1 MGSEPREDPRRE
13 LIDLPV
19 LHKLKLYSTRTNFYL
34 IGRDEKKTFWRILK
48 IDRTEPKELNL
59 FEDPTKYTHDEIS
72 QLKKWISRGNQE
84 HGGLRA
90 ETTCYGIIGFV
101 RFLGPYYMLVIR
113 KRKKVGEICGHAI
126 YGVAESQMIMVP
138 YPSSETRV
146 SGSAA
151 ERRYRKL
158 FNMVDLSKNFYFS
171 YTYRL
176 MYSLQKNICNTE
188 RGKIHDNSMFVWNE
202 YLTRGIRGILK
213 NTVWTVAL
221 VYGFFEQIK
230 CSVSNEEFI
239 LTVIAR
245 RSRRYAGTRYLRRGV
260 NEQGSVANEVE
271 IEQIVS
277 REVPEGKKIPI
288 TSVVQVRG
296 SIPLFWSQETSV
308 FNPQPDIILNNTDE
322 NYAATKLHFENLRQR
337 YGKRIIIMN
346 LLKTGDKDHRES
358 ILKAA
363 FGKAI
368 WFINRQT
375 KKDSRLKA
383 IHYDLNKHFKSGV
396 DGAFEQLCV
405 LGKRALDLIDL
416 FFCEAPLGIGA
427 EGVINDSFLNN
438 PIMNQDKEETIQE
451 NESLKA
457 DIHKLQSGVLR
468 TNCVDCLDRTNVAQY
483 SHGLVA
489 LNQQLRT
496 LGITGPPIVDKDNPV
511 AKKLM
516 EVYENAGDA
525 IAIQYAGSEAHTKM
539 FSALR
544 GEWNMM
550 MKHRDI
556 ITAVRRHY
564 NNAYQDGEKQNAINV
579 FLGKSGPQLG
589 RQAPWELGSDQRNTR
604 RTSSNLDIETLRP
617 KISRSLS
624 DNLLL
629 LGELNLE
636 EPILENPEPSREG
649 LNGVIWETTSES
661 GFIEAEPT
669 SPTFHSA
676 IVDED
681 HLRRTGS
688 RQMLQGS
695 SSMSDFLGLDDV
707 PGFSHSYNARFT
719 PADEMFE
726 ICSSVS
732 SDNMFTDMDESI
744 TSTTDTNILEFHS
757 SSNQPGRFI
766 EFPLV
771 DGYSNEFTQWVLHE
785 KSSLSRAPR

>member
-669 SPTFHSA
+669 SPTWM
-676 IVDED
+676 D
-681 HLRRTGS
+681 T
-688 RQMLQGS
+688 QM
-695 SSMSDFLGLDDV
+695 
-707 PGFSHSYNARFT
+707 N
-719 PADEMFE
+719 
-726 ICSSVS
+726 
-732 SDNMFTDMDESI
+732 
-744 TSTTDTNILEFHS
+744 
-757 SSNQPGRFI
+757 
-766 EFPLV
+766 
-771 DGYSNEFTQWVLHE
+771 
-785 KSSLSRAPR
+785 SLSGFYTKNHHCRGLRDETCALHGKLTDIVVAMSQELRNDSERLSHVGLTRIFCVICRHDVKVKGLHS

>member
-1 MGSEPREDPRRE
+1 MGSEPRENPRRE

-48 IDRTEPKELNL
+48 IDRTDSKELNL
-59 FEDPTKYTHDEIS
+59 FEDPTRYTHDEIS

-84 HGGLRA
+84 YGGLRA
-90 ETTCYGIIGFV
+90 ETTCFGIIGFV

-113 KRKKVGEICGHAI
+113 RRKKVGEICGHTV

-171 YTYRL
+171 YTYHL

-188 RGKIHDNSMFVWNE
+188 KGKIHDNNMFVWNE

-213 NTVWTVAL
+213 NTIWTVAL

-230 CSVSNEEFI
+230 CSVSDEEFVF
-239 LTVIAR
+239 TVIAR

-277 REVPEGKKIPI
+277 KDVPKGKKIPI
-288 TSVVQVRG
+288 TSFVQVRG

-308 FNPQPDIILNNTDE
+308 FNPQPDIILNNNDGD
-322 NYAATKLHFENLRQR
+322 YVATRLHFENLRQR

-346 LLKTGDKDHRES
+346 LLKTGDKKHRES
-358 ILKAA
+358 ILKAE

-368 WFINRQT
+368 GSINRDT
-375 KKDSRLKA
+375 KKDNYHLKA
-383 IHYDLNKHFKSGV
+383 IHFDLNKHFKSGV
-396 DGAFEQLCV
+396 DGAFAKLCV
-405 LGKRALDLIDL
+405 FGKKALDLIDL
-416 FFCEAPLGIGA
+416 FFCEAPLGFGV
-427 EGVINDSFLNN
+427 EGVINDSFCNN
-438 PIMNQDKEETIQE
+438 PIPE
-451 NESLKA
+451 NEA
-457 DIHKLQSGVLR
+457 DIHSLQSGVLR

-496 LGITGPPIVDKDNPV
+496 LGIKGPPIINKDNPV

-525 IAIQYAGSEAHTKM
+525 IAMQYAGSEAHTKM

-589 RQAPWELGSDQRNTR
+589 RQAPWEFGTDQRNTR
-604 RTSSNLDIETLRP
+604 RASSNLDMENLRP
-617 KISRSLS
+617 KISRSFS

-661 GFIEAEPT
+661 GFNEAEPA
-669 SPTFHSA
+669 SPSFRS
-676 IVDED
+676 IGNED

-695 SSMSDFLGLDDV
+695 GSMSDFLGLDDV
-707 PGFSHSYNARFT
+707 SGFSHSYNARFT

-726 ICSSVS
+726 LCSSVT
-732 SDNMFTDMDESI
+732 SDNMLTDMDESI
-744 TSTTDTNILEFHS
+744 TSTTDTNILEFPS
-757 SSNQPGRFI
+757 SSNQPGDFT
-766 EFPLV
+766 EYVLLS
-771 DGYSNEFTQWVLHE
+771 GYSNEFTQWVLSG
-785 KSSLSRAPR
+785 KSSLSRVPK